1 MKIAVAAAYLADVD
15 AGRRSLYD
23 AVGSSTAYS
32 LMDRM
37 MVHSDNRATD
47 ELLATLGGPQA
58 IDGWL
63 RSHGLS
69 GIRVDRTIA
78 QLLAARRDLWDVRD
92 SSTPV
97 AMLELLR
104 LVDGDKALKPQSR
117 AMLLD
122 MMRRCATGKNRMRG
136 LLPSYAQVENKTGTL
151 NNFTTDVG
159 YLTLPD
165 GRRIA
170 VAFFARGGENRP
182 AVIATAARA
191 IYDTFGQPTVLAD
204 SGISGRVLMGAV
216 P

>member
-1 MKIAVAAAYLADVD
+1 MVPEAA
-15 AGRRSLYD
+15 
-23 AVGSSTAYS
+23 
-32 LMDRM
+32 
-37 MVHSDNRATD
+37 
-47 ELLATLGGPQA
+47 
-58 IDGWL
+58 
-63 RSHGLS
+63 
-69 GIRVDRTIA
+69 
-78 QLLAARRDLWDVRD
+78 
-92 SSTPV
+92 STPV

-104 LVDGDKALKPQSR
+104 LVDGDKALQPQSR
-117 AMLLD
+117 ALLLD

-159 YLTLPD
+159 YLTLSD

-191 IYDTFGQPTVLAD
+191 IYDTFGSPMVLAD
-204 SGISGRVLMGAV
+204 GGKSGRVPMRAI